1 MHNDPKLRRD
11 LREGEAQRPGSTWLW
26 RWVAAGWLFFLPSVG
41 LAQTNLPTTPLLLTN
56 FTQIWAVTGE
66 AAQRLQHIR
75 AEAVISFYDADWTVA
90 FGVCD
95 GKFTYLPIATSKAPL
110 KAGQRI
116 LLDGWVLPAQELFSW
131 DKTQI
136 KVLEEN
142 VPLAVTSVTSL
153 RTNASQINLKLVSVE
168 GLVKQDRM
176 VDSNHLG
183 LVVQVNGESATVNV
197 HLHPANRA
205 AAFTLGDLVRIKGL
219 YVPTF
224 DRGSNVSD
232 MILWVNGPEN
242 VEKIG
247 SIASE
252 PRIVI
257 PSLPPSAEQ
266 EETNQPTTLPLLT
279 NFFQIWGQPGE
290 TAQQPQ
296 HIRAEAVISFYD
308 AEWTVAFGVCDG
320 KFTYL
325 PIATSKAPLRAG
337 QRILLDGWV
346 IPSREVFLWDKT
358 QVKVLQENVPLAVD
372 SVTSLRTNASQI
384 AGRMVSVEGLIDQAS
399 QVGSNHVGLIV
410 LINGENTIVNIRL
423 RTANQTAAFEPGDF
437 VLIKGVYIPTYDRD
451 GNVNVMSLWVDG
463 VENVMKIGSLAS
475 DPRFRIP
482 VTSTVQLGEL
492 GNTILARVAGVV
504 RSHEAG
510 KWVTLWD
517 DTGEVRIQ
525 STQTQ
530 PLRLGDRVEAIGYPY
545 AIGIRNYL
553 HTAIYRMADTNGTA
567 PVSGATSNAPLF
579 LAAQIQSLGP
589 EEVKRHPPVKLR
601 AILIW
606 IDPAASFVYVQDAS
620 GCVRVVNPKFVDTN
634 ISDGTILNIRGEVTV
649 GAYVPVVTN
658 AVLSRAGWID
668 PEPPEL
674 INLDQALSGVAE
686 GRYVEM
692 RAFVRNAGMERGLTL
707 LHLSTS
713 QGEFQAWVPNGGP
726 VASWVGSVVRIQGI
740 CSATSNDRH
749 QLTGVELWV
758 PKVDGVEIEEKA
770 PDDLFASVFRSLGD
784 LRRFSSQ
791 NYVNQRVRTA
801 GTVVLQEPGRYL
813 YLQDGADSIF
823 ALSQQKDLL
832 KPGDRV
838 EVVGFPGNEGRRFLL
853 REANFRR
860 VAKGVDPISVSLP
873 DRHLVTLDLEGLLA
887 RSKGKLLDA
896 VQKDGQARFLIQS
909 AGYTFEARLNS
920 PDTLER
926 RQTQEPALEQ
936 QGGSDR
942 RL

>member
-1 MHNDPKLRRD
+1 MDDNPKLWRD
-11 LREGEAQRPGSTWLW
+11 LREGEARRPGSNWMW
-26 RWVAAGWLFFLPSVG
+26 RWLAAGWLFVLASAG
-41 LAQTNLPTTPLLLTN
+41 LAQSNLPATPLLLTN
-56 FTQIWAVTGE
+56 FSQIWAVTGE

-110 KAGQRI
+110 QAGQRI
-116 LLDGWVLPAQELFSW
+116 LLDGWVLPARELFSW

-142 VPLAVTSVTSL
+142 VPMAVTSVTSL
-153 RTNASQINLKLVSVE
+153 RTNASRINLKLVSVE
-168 GLVKQDRM
+168 GRVEQDRM

-183 LVVQVNGESATVNV
+183 LVVLVNGESAAVNV
-197 HLHPANRA
+197 HLHPANQA

-219 YVPTF
+219 YAPTI
-224 DRGSNVSD
+224 DRGGNVSD
-232 MILWVNGPEN
+232 MILWVDGPEN

-247 SIASE
+247 SIASD
-252 PRIVI
+252 PRFGN
-257 PSLPPSAEQ
+257 PSLPPPAEPA
-266 EETNQPTTLPLLT
+266 ETDLPSTLPLLT
-279 NFFQIWGQPGE
+279 NFFQIWGQAGE
-290 TAQQPQ
+290 AAQQPQ
-296 HIRAEAVISFYD
+296 HMRAEAVISFYD

-320 KFTYL
+320 KFAYL
-325 PIATSKAPLRAG
+325 PIATSKAPLQAG

-346 IPSREVFLWDKT
+346 IPAREVFLWDKT
-358 QVKVLQENVPLAVD
+358 RIKVLQENVPMAVD

-384 AGRMVSVEGLIDQAS
+384 AGRMVSVEGWIDQAS

-410 LINGENTIVNIRL
+410 LINGETTIVNVRL
-423 RTANQTAAFEPGDF
+423 RTANRAAAFQPGDF
-437 VLIKGVYIPTYDRD
+437 VLLKGLYVPTYDRD
-451 GNVNVMSLWVDG
+451 GNVSVMTLWVDG
-463 VENVMKIGSLAS
+463 VENVVKIGSLAS

-530 PLRLGDRVEAIGYPY
+530 PLRLGDRIEAIGYPY
-545 AIGIRNYL
+545 AVGVRNYL

-567 PVSGATSNAPLF
+567 PVSGAASNAPLF
-579 LAAQIQSLGP
+579 LAAQIQGLGP

-620 GCVRVVNPKFVDTN
+620 GCVRVVNPKFVDTD
-634 ISDGTILNIRGEVTV
+634 ISDGTILNIRGEATV

-674 INLDQALSGVAE
+674 IKLDQALSGAAE

-692 RAFVRNAGMERGLTL
+692 RAFVRNASSEQGLTL

-726 VASWVGSVVRIQGI
+726 TASWIGSVVRIQGI
-740 CSATSNDRH
+740 VPPLPTTVINSPASNCGCRKWTWSRLRKKLRMIYSPPCIVPWATCDASIPRAMSISGCERPARSFFRN
-749 QLTGVELWV
+749 
-758 PKVDGVEIEEKA
+758 
-770 PDDLFASVFRSLGD
+770 PDAICISKTA
-784 LRRFSSQ
+784 
-791 NYVNQRVRTA
+791 RTA
-801 GTVVLQEPGRYL
+801 
-813 YLQDGADSIF
+813 F
-823 ALSQQKDLL
+823 
-832 KPGDRV
+832 
-838 EVVGFPGNEGRRFLL
+838 
-853 REANFRR
+853 
-860 VAKGVDPISVSLP
+860 SL
-873 DRHLVTLDLEGLLA
+873 
-887 RSKGKLLDA
+887 
-896 VQKDGQARFLIQS
+896 
-909 AGYTFEARLNS
+909 
-920 PDTLER
+920 
-926 RQTQEPALEQ
+926 
-936 QGGSDR
+936 
-942 RL
+942 